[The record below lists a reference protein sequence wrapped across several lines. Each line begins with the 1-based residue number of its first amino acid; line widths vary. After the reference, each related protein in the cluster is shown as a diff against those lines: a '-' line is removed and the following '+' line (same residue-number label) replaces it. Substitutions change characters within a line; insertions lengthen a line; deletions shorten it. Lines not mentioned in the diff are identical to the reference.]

1 MNDEFNNRREFIK
14 KSNDLNKQADVKT
27 FIEGN
32 KKKVALDQ
40 RLDELS
46 INNGVLVSGNIVR
59 HNILNASSSNA
70 TTVNNYVDTS
80 YYEDESKDKE
90 NETDDERKRNRLL
103 VDVNV
108 GKEIAT
114 NIKNNLD
121 KNINN
126 INK

>member
-90 NETDDERKRNRLL
+90 NETDDQRKRNRLL

-108 GKEIAT
+108 GKEIAS
-114 NIKNNLD
+114 NIKNNS
-121 KNINN
+121 KININN

>member
-46 INNGVLVSGNIVR
+46 INSGVLVSGNIVR

-108 GKEIAT
+108 GKEIAS
-114 NIKNNLD
+114 NLKNNSRI
-121 KNINN
+121 NINN